1 MIDARTS
8 GKKCC
13 RNERTRKH
21 FFTLFSA
28 AHLFIH
34 YMRSA
39 ARRLFRR
46 QAITTTIN
54 TTTITTT
61 TSSTHHRG
69 YLLSSLFVR
78 HFMTETKENSK
89 FVSPSKILVSYDPS
103 TANEHLSLLL
113 REKDITRSVES
124 KHSFAVIGFDT
135 ETRPTFSK
143 VAKKN
148 KVALVQFASKNVACL
163 IHLASMNGEV
173 PEMMTK
179 ILREKEYVLLGF
191 GIKTDL
197 KELKTEHYGNDDKE
211 SVDVNAF
218 IDLATISEV
227 FKHERPGMKGMANH
241 FGLDVEKPKAVQI
254 SNWENSPLR
263 EGQVKYAAEDA
274 SLGVWLAERMYN
286 KYGRRKD
293 TKKKN
298 SHSEIK
304 EEEYEYEHEEEDD
317 RYDGFLQWMHSFRN
331 AENTKKLNKRQLPKD
346 AAALVLNAELQTVNK
361 YATLRFQD
369 AKKLLKQYHDGKK
382 HPTATLFEF
391 FNSLSKTLPNEYTK
405 DGRGFE
411 FVRFNESVSKAKK
424 EDSQPQNVSV
434 FSCEYDWTDIGE
446 TVRGCSGSGKSS
458 SKKGAKAEACKD
470 ALAKCEEWLK
480 SFENQWFFELALKEK
495 QSRVL
500 GAQ

>member
-1 MIDARTS
+1 
-8 GKKCC
+8 
-13 RNERTRKH
+13 
-21 FFTLFSA
+21 
-28 AHLFIH
+28 
-34 YMRSA
+34 
-39 ARRLFRR
+39 
-46 QAITTTIN
+46 
-54 TTTITTT
+54 
-61 TSSTHHRG
+61 
-69 YLLSSLFVR
+69 
-78 HFMTETKENSK
+78 MTETTKENST

-103 TANEHLSLLL
+103 TANEHLSELLK
-113 REKDITRSVES
+113 EKDITRSVES
-124 KHSFAVIGFDT
+124 RHRYAVIGFDT

-163 IHLASMNGEV
+163 IHLASMNGKV

-197 KELKTEHYGNDDKE
+197 KELKMEHYGNEDKE

-274 SLGVWLAERMYN
+274 SLGVWLAERMYE

-293 TKKKN
+293 TTKKN
-298 SHSEIK
+298 SNHSEIK
-304 EEEYEYEHEEEDD
+304 EYEHEYEENEEDD

-424 EDSQPQNVSV
+424 EDGQPQNVSV
-434 FSCEYDWTDIGE
+434 FSCEYDWTDLGE
-446 TVRGCSGSGKSS
+446 TVRGCSGSGISS

-480 SFENQWFFELALKEK
+480 SFENQWFFELALEEK